1 MMNNSDKQSRSV
13 RAQTSNGNSQ
23 LLLPHIIKIQIMYK
37 KFNELPEIG
46 LLFTNM
52 NVACNIDFRIFL

>member
-37 KFNELPEIG
+37 KFNELPKIG
-46 LLFTNM
+46 LLFTKM
-52 NVACNIDFRIFL
+52 NVA